1 MFLNTYTITNTI
13 INIELVK
20 FILNL
25 NSNKSLN
32 QKKNK
37 YLQKF

>member
-32 QKKNK
+32 QKDK